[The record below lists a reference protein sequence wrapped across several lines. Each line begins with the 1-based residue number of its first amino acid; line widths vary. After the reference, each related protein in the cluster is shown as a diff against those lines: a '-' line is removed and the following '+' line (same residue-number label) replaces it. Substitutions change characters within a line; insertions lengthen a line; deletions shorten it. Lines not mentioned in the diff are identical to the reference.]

1 MGHVP
6 SVNVP
11 NHLTKGSFMQIDKE
25 KVLDLIKSKGD
36 AGQASQADKELP
48 DKVDPEKDSAMLTK
62 FGIKPQDLLGK
73 L

>member
-1 MGHVP
+1 
-6 SVNVP
+6 
-11 NHLTKGSFMQIDKE
+11 MQIDKE